1 MSIVYYLPVF
11 MLFLLYFV
19 GEQKKKKK
27 LRKII
32 KNRNSE
38 EQTEMV
44 ELAKLFLEKE
54 CVIDTIEHQVIG
66 VIEEVSE
73 GAILLKTE
81 SGMQMLNLDFVE
93 RIREFPR
100 NKKGKKKSV
109 ILD

>member
-1 MSIVYYLPVF
+1 
-11 MLFLLYFV
+11 
-19 GEQKKKKK
+19 
-27 LRKII
+27 
-32 KNRNSE
+32 
-38 EQTEMV
+38 MV
-44 ELAKLFLEKE
+44 ELAKRFLEKE
-54 CVIDTIEHQVIG
+54 CVIDTSEHQVIG

>member
-27 LRKII
+27 LRKIM

-44 ELAKLFLEKE
+44 ELAKRFLEKE

>member
-1 MSIVYYLPVF
+1 
-11 MLFLLYFV
+11 
-19 GEQKKKKK
+19 
-27 LRKII
+27 
-32 KNRNSE
+32 
-38 EQTEMV
+38 MV
-44 ELAKLFLEKE
+44 ELAKRFLEKE
-54 CVIDTIEHQVIG
+54 CVIDPVEHQVIG

>member
-1 MSIVYYLPVF
+1 
-11 MLFLLYFV
+11 
-19 GEQKKKKK
+19 
-27 LRKII
+27 
-32 KNRNSE
+32 
-38 EQTEMV
+38 MV
-44 ELAKLFLEKE
+44 ELAKRFLEKE

>member
-44 ELAKLFLEKE
+44 ELAKRFLEKE

>member
-19 GEQKKKKK
+19 GEQKKKK
-27 LRKII
+27 LRKIK

-44 ELAKLFLEKE
+44 ELAKRFLEKE

>member
-1 MSIVYYLPVF
+1 MGRRKVEKGIFVFTRLIKKHVTAASPKATVLPCQ
-11 MLFLLYFV
+11 L
-19 GEQKKKKK
+19 
-27 LRKII
+27 
-32 KNRNSE
+32 SA
-38 EQTEMV
+38 
-44 ELAKLFLEKE
+44 AKD
-54 CVIDTIEHQVIG
+54 CVSDTVEHQVIG

>member
-1 MSIVYYLPVF
+1 M
-11 MLFLLYFV
+11 
-19 GEQKKKKK
+19 
-27 LRKII
+27 
-32 KNRNSE
+32 
-38 EQTEMV
+38 
-44 ELAKLFLEKE
+44 
-54 CVIDTIEHQVIG
+54 IG